1 MRLLLIFLTI
11 INLNADWRFEFG
23 HAADPVKDFGCGTE
37 YFNYLTKA
45 NSIHN
50 EGPYVPTFNDSAWQ
64 VVNVPH
70 DWATTLPHAPQASH
84 SHGYQCIGYAYPEN
98 SVGWYRK
105 HVNLD
110 TVDYTQPYQL
120 VFEGIFRD
128 ARVWVNGFYV
138 GHSESGYLSQ
148 IYTVTDYLRQG
159 DNLICVRVDASLQEG
174 WFYEGA
180 GIYRNVYMAIGDRRQ
195 ATGDRRQAIGDR
207 QQATGDRQQAIGDRQ
222 QATGNRRQATGN
234 SSTPL
239 RGVCLH
245 QDHGGV
251 GIAVTKGLMEYRL
264 RKLMDL
270 GVNAIRTAHHPA
282 APDLLDLCDSLG
294 LYVIEENRLMGASE
308 QDYQALKQMIER
320 DKHHPSIIM
329 WSIGNEEW
337 ALEWNETGERIAR
350 TMTQWC
356 HELDPTRPVT
366 VATSSGPNVVWGVD
380 VAGFNYMKQ
389 NNLAAF
395 HDSFPDRW
403 AVMTEET
410 TGCGTRGVATYNDA
424 IEQGWKNVL
433 ANDWIRG
440 IFYWT
445 GFDYKGE
452 PNPAQWPSVSSLFGV
467 LDLCGFPKD
476 EAYYLQ
482 SVWTDEPVLHIL
494 PHWNLEGQEG
504 DSVQVWVYSNMDEVE
519 LRVNGKRLSR
529 QTMPKNGHLVW
540 NTIYQPGSV
549 EAIGYKNGRIAKRE
563 KVYTAGSATQVMFD
577 TVTYSGTT
585 IMDITLLDKKGH
597 FCPTACDSVQVEW
610 STPVRILGYHNGN
623 PTAHLQ
629 MLDTKHQT
637 LNTITIPTFNGH
649 AQIIYETP
657 SFSAAV
663 FQRSDP
669 SAQRSCSVRGLT
681 ARLVR

>member
-1 MRLLLIFLTI
+1 MTLLIALTTLL
-11 INLNADWRFEFG
+11 LNADWRFHLG
-23 HAADPVKDFGCGTE
+23 NAADPQQDFGCGTE
-37 YFNYLTKA
+37 YFNYFTKA
-45 NSIHN
+45 ASIHN
-50 EGPYVPTFNDSAWQ
+50 EGPYVPSFNDSAWQ
-64 VVNVPH
+64 VVQIPH
-70 DWATTLPHAPQASH
+70 DWATTLPYAPEASH
-84 SHGYQCIGYAYPEN
+84 SHGYQTIGYAYPEY

-105 HVNLD
+105 MVTLD
-110 TVDYTQPYQL
+110 TVDYTTPHRL

-138 GHSESGYLSQ
+138 GHTESGYLTQ
-148 IYTVTDYLRQG
+148 TYTVTDYLHAG

-180 GIYRNVYMAIGDRRQ
+180 GIYRNVYLMIGNHSLTASETSGLSAKRSFSEAVFQ
-195 ATGDRRQAIGDR
+195 PKAVFP
-207 QQATGDRQQAIGDRQ
+207 
-222 QATGNRRQATGN
+222 
-234 SSTPL
+234 PL

-270 GVNAIRTAHHPA
+270 GVNAIRTAHHPT

-308 QDYQALKQMIER
+308 QDYQALQQMIER
-320 DKHHPSIIM
+320 DKHHPSILL

-350 TMTQWC
+350 TMTRWC
-356 HELDPTRPVT
+356 HELDSTRPVT

-395 HDSFPDRW
+395 HNSFPECL

-410 TGCGTRGVATYNDA
+410 TGCGTRGISTYNDA
-424 IEQGWKNVL
+424 IEYGWQNVL
-433 ANDWIRG
+433 DNDWIRG

-476 EAYYLQ
+476 EAYFLQ
-482 SVWTDEPVLHIL
+482 SVWTDKQVLHIL

-504 DSVQVWVYSNMDEVE
+504 DSVTVWVYSNMDEVE
-519 LRVNGKRLSR
+519 LRVNGKRLAR
-529 QTMPKNGHLVW
+529 QTMPKVGHLEW
-540 NTIYQPGSV
+540 KTIYQPGSV
-549 EAIGYKNGRIAKRE
+549 EAIGYKNGKLAKRE
-563 KVYTAGSATQVMFD
+563 KVYTAGSATQVSFD

-597 FCPTACDSVQVEW
+597 FCPTACDSIQVEW
-610 STPVRILGYHNGN
+610 AQSVRILGYHNGN

-629 MLDTKHQT
+629 MPDTKHQT
-637 LNTITIPTFNGH
+637 LNTITIPAFNGH
-649 AQIIYETP
+649 AQIIYENLQSSISP
-657 SFSAAV
+657 SGDYSNNILSA
-663 FQRSDP
+663 RIM
-669 SAQRSCSVRGLT
+669 R
-681 ARLVR
+681 

>member
-1 MRLLLIFLTI
+1 MTLLIALTTLL
-11 INLNADWRFEFG
+11 LNADWRFHLG
-23 HAADPVKDFGCGTE
+23 NAADPSKDFGCGTE
-37 YFNYLTKA
+37 YFNYFTKA
-45 NSIHN
+45 ASIHN
-50 EGPYVPTFNDSAWQ
+50 EGPYVPSFNDSAWQ
-64 VVNVPH
+64 VVQIPH
-70 DWATTLPHAPQASH
+70 DWATTLPYAPEASH
-84 SHGYQCIGYAYPEN
+84 SHGYQTIGYAYPEH

-105 HVNLD
+105 MVTLD
-110 TVDYTQPYQL
+110 TVDYTTPHRL

-138 GHSESGYLSQ
+138 GHTESGYLTQ
-148 IYTVTDYLRQG
+148 TYTVTDYLHAG

-180 GIYRNVYMAIGDRRQ
+180 GIYRNVYLTIGDHSLTASETSGLSAKRSFSEAVFQ
-195 ATGDRRQAIGDR
+195 PKAVFP
-207 QQATGDRQQAIGDRQ
+207 
-222 QATGNRRQATGN
+222 
-234 SSTPL
+234 PL
-239 RGVCLH
+239 HGVCLH

-308 QDYQALKQMIER
+308 QDYQALQQMIER
-320 DKHHPSIIM
+320 DKHHPSILL

-350 TMTQWC
+350 TMTRWC
-356 HELDPTRPVT
+356 HELDSTRPVT

-389 NNLAAF
+389 NNLASF
-395 HDSFPDRW
+395 HDSFPERL

-424 IEQGWKNVL
+424 IEHGWQNVL
-433 ANDWIRG
+433 DNDWIRG

-476 EAYYLQ
+476 EAYFLQ
-482 SVWTDEPVLHIL
+482 SVWTDKPVLHIL
-494 PHWNLEGQEG
+494 PHWNLDGQEG
-504 DSVQVWVYSNMDEVE
+504 DSVTVWVYSNMDEVE
-519 LRVNGKRLSR
+519 LRVNGKRFAR
-529 QTMPKNGHLVW
+529 QTMPKVGHLEW
-540 NTIYQPGSV
+540 KTIYQPGSV
-549 EAIGYKNGRIAKRE
+549 EAIGYKNGKVAKRE
-563 KVYTAGSATQVMFD
+563 KVYTAGSATQVSFD

-597 FCPTACDSVQVEW
+597 FCPTACDSIQVEW
-610 STPVRILGYHNGN
+610 AQPVRILGYHNGN

-629 MLDTKHQT
+629 STIHYPQS
-637 LNTITIPTFNGH
+637 TITIPAFNGH
-649 AQIIYETP
+649 AQIIYENLQS
-657 SFSAAV
+657 SFFILHSNN
-663 FQRSDP
+663 
-669 SAQRSCSVRGLT
+669 LT

>member
-1 MRLLLIFLTI
+1 MLLVLLTSLL
-11 INLNADWRFEFG
+11 LNADWRFELG
-23 HAADPVKDFGCGTE
+23 NAADPAKDFGCGTE

-45 NSIHN
+45 ASIHN

-70 DWATTLPHAPQASH
+70 DWATTLPHAPEASH
-84 SHGYQCIGYAYPEN
+84 SHGYQCLGYAYPQN

-138 GHSESGYLSQ
+138 GHQESGYLSQ
-148 IYTVTDYLRQG
+148 TYTVTDYLHKG

-180 GIYRNVYMAIGDRRQ
+180 GIYRNVYLRSVSADH
-195 ATGDRRQAIGDR
+195 
-207 QQATGDRQQAIGDRQ
+207 
-222 QATGNRRQATGN
+222 N
-234 SSTPL
+234 SKLSTLNSKLSTTLNSTLSTLNSPYK
-239 RGVCLH
+239 GVCLH

-251 GIAVTKGLMEYRL
+251 GIAVPKGLMEYRL

-294 LYVIEENRLMGASE
+294 IAVIEENRLMGASE
-308 QDYQALKQMIER
+308 QDYLALKQMIER
-320 DKHHPSIIM
+320 DKHHPSIIL

-356 HELDPTRPVT
+356 HELDPSRPVT

-389 NNLAAF
+389 NNLQAF
-395 HDSFPDRW
+395 HDSFPDRF

-424 IEQGWKNVL
+424 IEQGWQNVL

-476 EAYYLQ
+476 EAFYLQ

-494 PHWNLEGQEG
+494 PHWNLEGHEG
-504 DSVQVWVYSNMDEVE
+504 DSVQIWVYSNMDEVE

-529 QTMPKNGHLVW
+529 QVMPKNGHLVW
-540 NTIYQPGSV
+540 NTTYQPGSV

-563 KVYTAGSATQVMFD
+563 KIYTAGSATQVMFD
-577 TVTYSGTT
+577 TVSYNGTT

-610 STPVRILGYHNGN
+610 DTPVRILGYHNGN

-629 MLDTKHQT
+629 S
-637 LNTITIPTFNGH
+637 TIALRALYPQSTIHYPPSTISIPTFNGH
-649 AQIIYETP
+649 AQIIYETQHP
-657 SFSAAV
+657 QSTIHNPQLSAHPL
-663 FQRSDP
+663 SI
-669 SAQRSCSVRGLT
+669 S
-681 ARLVR
+681 ARLVP

>member
-1 MRLLLIFLTI
+1 MFLLLLFTTLT
-11 INLNADWRFEFG
+11 LNADWRFELG
-23 HAADPVKDFGCGTE
+23 HAADPQQDFGCGTE

-45 NSIHN
+45 ASIHN

-64 VVNVPH
+64 VVNIPH
-70 DWATTLPHAPQASH
+70 DWATTLPHAPEASH
-84 SHGYQCIGYAYPEN
+84 SHGYQCLGYAYPQN

-105 HVNLD
+105 HILLD
-110 TVDYTQPYQL
+110 TVDYTIPHRL

-128 ARVWVNGFYV
+128 ARIWVNGFYI
-138 GHSESGYLSQ
+138 GHQESGYLSQ
-148 IYTVTDYLRQG
+148 TYTITDYLHKG

-180 GIYRNVYMAIGDRRQ
+180 GIYRNVYLEIGDRRQ
-195 ATGDRRQAIGDR
+195 ATG
-207 QQATGDRQQAIGDRQ
+207 TF
-222 QATGNRRQATGN
+222 NFKLSSLN
-234 SSTPL
+234 SPL

-264 RKLMDL
+264 RKLMAL

-320 DKHHPSIIM
+320 DKHHPSIIL

-337 ALEWNETGERIAR
+337 ALEWKEIGERIAR
-350 TMTQWC
+350 TMTDWC
-356 HELDPTRPVT
+356 HALDPTRPVT

-395 HDSFPDRW
+395 HNSFPDRL

-424 IEQGWKNVL
+424 IEHGWQNVL

-452 PNPAQWPSVSSLFGV
+452 PNPAVWPSVSSLFGV

-482 SVWTDEPVLHIL
+482 SVWTDKPVLHIL
-494 PHWNLEGQEG
+494 PHWNHNKG

-529 QTMPKNGHLVW
+529 QPMPKAGHLVW
-540 NTIYQPGSV
+540 NTVYEPGYV
-549 EAIGYKNGRIAKRE
+549 EAIGYQAGRVIQRE
-563 KVYTAGSATQVMFD
+563 KVYTAGPATQVGFD

-585 IMDITLLDKKGH
+585 IMDITLLDKRHH
-597 FCPTACDSVQVEW
+597 FCPTACDSIQVEW
-610 STPVRILGYHNGN
+610 SEPVRVFGYHNGN

-629 MLDTKHQT
+629 MPNHPSQITH
-637 LNTITIPTFNGH
+637 ITIPTFNGH
-649 AQIIYETP
+649 AQIIYEKH
-657 SFSAAV
+657 
-663 FQRSDP
+663 
-669 SAQRSCSVRGLT
+669 SCRVSGLN
-681 ARLVR
+681 ARLLP

>member
-1 MRLLLIFLTI
+1 MHLLLIFLTV
-11 INLNADWRFEFG
+11 INLNADWRFSLG
-23 HAADPVKDFGCGTE
+23 HAADPAKDFGCGTE

-64 VVNVPH
+64 VVTIPH
-70 DWATTLPHAPQASH
+70 DWATTLPHSSQASH
-84 SHGYQCIGYAYPEN
+84 SHGYQCLGYAYPEN

-138 GHSESGYLSQ
+138 GRSESGYLSQ
-148 IYTVTDYLRQG
+148 TYTVTDYLRKG

-180 GIYRNVYMAIGDRRQ
+180 GIYRNVYLRR
-195 ATGDRRQAIGDR
+195 ASA
-207 QQATGDRQQAIGDRQ
+207 
-222 QATGNRRQATGN
+222 GNN
-234 SSTPL
+234 SQLAQRASNQTASFNFQLSTFNCTL

-294 LYVIEENRLMGASE
+294 LLVIEENRLMGASE

-320 DKHHPSIIM
+320 DKHHPSIFM

-356 HELDPTRPVT
+356 HDLDPTRPVT

-389 NNLAAF
+389 NNLKAF
-395 HDSFPDRW
+395 HDSFPDRL
-403 AVMTEET
+403 AMMTEET
-410 TGCGTRGVATYNDA
+410 TGCGTRGIATYNDA
-424 IEQGWKNVL
+424 IEHGWKNVL

-476 EAYYLQ
+476 EAFYLQ
-482 SVWTDEPVLHIL
+482 SVWTDKPVLHIL

-504 DSVQVWVYSNMDEVE
+504 DSIQVWVYSNMDEVE

-529 QTMPKNGHLVW
+529 QPMPKNGHLVW

-549 EAIGYKNGRIAKRE
+549 EAVGYKAGKVAKRE
-563 KVYTAGSATQVMFD
+563 KVYTAGSATQVTFD

-597 FCPTACDSVQVEW
+597 FCPTARDSVQVEW
-610 STPVRILGYHNGN
+610 SAPVRILGYHNGN
-623 PTAHLQ
+623 PTAHLHPQ
-629 MLDTKHQT
+629 S
-637 LNTITIPTFNGH
+637 TIHYSHASGAQSTIIIPAFNGH
-649 AQIIYETP
+649 AQIIYEKQP
-657 SFSAAV
+657 LC
-663 FQRSDP
+663 P
-669 SAQRSCSVRGLT
+669 SASLPVSSLN
-681 ARLVR
+681 ARLVP

>member
-11 INLNADWRFEFG
+11 INLNADWRFELG
-23 HAADPVKDFGCGTE
+23 NATDPAKDFGCGTE

-45 NSIHN
+45 ASIHN
-50 EGPYVPTFNDSAWQ
+50 EGPYVPAFNDSNWQ

-84 SHGYQCIGYAYPEN
+84 SHGYQCLGYAYPEN

-120 VFEGIFRD
+120 VFEGVFRD

-138 GHSESGYLSQ
+138 GHQESGYLSQ
-148 IYTVTDYLRQG
+148 TYTVTDYLRKG

-180 GIYRNVYMAIGDRRQ
+180 GIYRNVYLQSGFV
-195 ATGDRRQAIGDR
+195 
-207 QQATGDRQQAIGDRQ
+207 
-222 QATGNRRQATGN
+222 GNN
-234 SSTPL
+234 SQLLNQTASLNFKLSTFYSPL

-294 LYVIEENRLMGASE
+294 IAVIEENRLMGASE

-320 DKHHPSIIM
+320 DKHHPSIFM

-389 NNLAAF
+389 NNLVAF
-395 HDSFPDRW
+395 HDSFPDRL

-410 TGCGTRGVATYNDA
+410 TGCGTRGVATFNDA
-424 IEQGWKNVL
+424 IEHGWENVL

-476 EAYYLQ
+476 EAFYLQ
-482 SVWTDEPVLHIL
+482 SVWTDQPVLHIL

-540 NTIYQPGSV
+540 NTIYQPGFV
-549 EAIGYKNGRIAKRE
+549 EAVGYKNGRIAKRE
-563 KVYTAGSATQVMFD
+563 TVYTAGPATQVTFD

-585 IMDITLLDKKGH
+585 IMDITLLDKRNH
-597 FCPTACDSVQVEW
+597 FCPTACDSIQVKW
-610 STPVRILGYHNGN
+610 SDSVRLLGYHNGN

-629 MLDTKHQT
+629 MPDTKHQI
-637 LNTITIPTFNGH
+637 LNTITIPAFNGH
-649 AQIIYETP
+649 AQIIYENLQ
-657 SFSAAV
+657 SSIINHSNSALRACIV
-663 FQRSDP
+663 P
-669 SAQRSCSVRGLT
+669 
-681 ARLVR
+681 